1 MTPNKSVLLLAASG
15 LALSLSA
22 CKVDNRPLLARGPA
36 DADAYAALPQPG
48 LPGGASYGAPA
59 YGANAYPASY
69 LPPERAY
76 PYAERAYGLDRAF
89 YREPPDYGFA
99 YADEQP
105 WAWQAADDSL
115 MFAEPYDDGYR
126 AYYYE
131 PGADYPYFVRDP
143 NYGYALGQN
152 GVLLALFDA
161 AGALISGG
169 NYDRY
174 APNARQYWS
183 RGYDLHS
190 AYGRAPRY
198 GVDQAVW
205 SQRAP
210 RLEQFQQSWIA
221 APERQPA
228 WRQWRAAAGP
238 ATLQH
243 YAVQHAD
250 RAAAFNP
257 GHQDNGGHLGWDRGQ
272 RQGENRSQQ
281 AFAAPPQPRL
291 EAPRAIAQRDAGR
304 QHGGD
309 PGRSQQAAQRFNAP
323 AVQGRDASFRGPDRH
338 AAQAQPFQPPQHGGE
353 GRGGH
358 GGGQGHQVQAQ
369 PQPQAQQQAQQQQVQ
384 QHGGGQG
391 HGQPAHAPPA
401 QPAQGQP
408 GPDKHG
414 QDKQDGDHSHH
425 HGG

>member
-15 LALSLSA
+15 LALTLSA
-22 CKVDNRPLLARGPA
+22 CKVDNRPLLARGQAPA

-89 YREPPDYGFA
+89 YRTAPDYGFS

-161 AGALISGG
+161 AGALIGGG

-174 APNARQYWS
+174 APSARQYWS

-198 GVDQAVW
+198 AVDQAVW

-210 RLEQFQQSWIA
+210 RLEQFQQSWIG
-221 APERQPA
+221 APDRQPA

-238 ATLQH
+238 ATLQR
-243 YAVQHAD
+243 YTVQHAD
-250 RAAAFNP
+250 RAAAFDP
-257 GHQDNGGHLGWDRGQ
+257 GRHDNGRHLGWDRGQ
-272 RQGENRSQQ
+272 RQGGNPGQQ
-281 AFAAPPQPRL
+281 AFAAQPQPRM
-291 EAPRAIAQRDAGR
+291 EAPRQDRG
-304 QHGGD
+304 HGDHGAVQ
-309 PGRSQQAAQRFNAP
+309 PAQRFNAP
-323 AVQGRDASFRGPDRH
+323 AVQGRDAAFRGPDRH
-338 AAQAQPFQPPQHGGE
+338 TEPRQQVQQPQPQRGGE

-358 GGGQGHQVQAQ
+358 GGGDHGRQVQAQ
-369 PQPQAQQQAQQQQVQ
+369 PQPQPQAQPRPQQQAQQQP
-384 QHGGGQG
+384 GGGQG
-391 HGQPAHAPPA
+391 HGQPGHA
-401 QPAQGQP
+401 AQGQQP
-408 GPDKHG
+408 QGQKGQDKHG
-414 QDKQDGDHSHH
+414 QDKPGQGAGH